1 MVGKGRAVGA
11 ARPVRVAGDKIEH
24 GIGACH
30 RAADSNVRLRAHV
43 FSSDR
48 NWFADR
54 KVFNLGVTWSGSI

>member
-30 RAADSNVRLRAHV
+30 RAAERSSPGAQV